1 MSASRRRLSEPAG
14 AAAREAR
21 SRSEGFRLEQISTRF
36 AAGLDLPAI
45 LKGAQW
51 FRPLPSARR
60 LKPGAVPK
68 QSLTVP
74 QAHAQRI
81 LRGIVRFVAD
91 LPADSSPIVVWE
103 SAGSQLWVDTSAM
116 SIACTEGVI
125 GISVK
130 VGCDE
135 LPEGVTVVVPFSV
148 GTAQRPSGLVM
159 ATIDRLDGPDLVVAR
174 WSNAITAFA
183 WESLLEVASRL
194 CAGLGRDS
202 RDLPLIPGS
211 IAAGPGTLL
220 ISPMSRHDLSGLR
233 G

>member
-68 QSLTVP
+68 QSLNVP

-81 LRGIVRFVAD
+81 LRGR
-91 LPADSSPIVVWE
+91 WGG
-103 SAGSQLWVDTSAM
+103 SAFRGRNN
-116 SIACTEGVI
+116 
-125 GISVK
+125 
-130 VGCDE
+130 
-135 LPEGVTVVVPFSV
+135 FSH
-148 GTAQRPSGLVM
+148 QILNKRSFY
-159 ATIDRLDGPDLVVAR
+159 R
-174 WSNAITAFA
+174 
-183 WESLLEVASRL
+183 
-194 CAGLGRDS
+194 
-202 RDLPLIPGS
+202 
-211 IAAGPGTLL
+211 
-220 ISPMSRHDLSGLR
+220 
-233 G
+233 

>member
-68 QSLTVP
+68 QSLNVP
-74 QAHAQRI
+74 RPMPSASCGASS
-81 LRGIVRFVAD
+81 FVAD

-202 RDLPLIPGS
+202 
-211 IAAGPGTLL
+211 AT
-220 ISPMSRHDLSGLR
+220 SR
-233 G
+233 